1 MLNKSA
7 PKVVLSAKV
16 TKEAAEG
23 WKNFCDN
30 NGITLSAF
38 IEVAGLQLANE
49 SAPPNVYER
58 QLMVEQARKIDQQ
71 RRSRKK

>member
-1 MLNKSA
+1 MLSKSA
-7 PKVVLSAKV
+7 PKIVLSAKV
-16 TKEAAEG
+16 SKESADG

-49 SAPPNVYER
+49 SAPPNVRER
-58 QLMVEQARKIDQQ
+58 QLMVEKARKIDQQ